1 MTGKFIKPIKLE
13 FEKVYF
19 PYLLIS
25 KKRYAGLY
33 WTKPEKYDK
42 MDSKG
47 IEVRKILP
55 LIHIVCQCTLD
66 RSARQLPAC
75 IHCHR
80 DLPPQDV
87 DRPGCEGRGR
97 VRLFLL
103 LKAQTNIL
111 CSYVKQT
118 IADLLQ
124 NKIDMSQLVITKALS
139 KTGQSLSP

>member
-1 MTGKFIKPIKLE
+1 MIEKTKQEVEAEYSIANGREHNAEVVYGDTDSVMIKFGPQDLTTVMQMGSEAADLVTAKFVKPIKLE
-13 FEKVYF
+13 FEKVYY
-19 PYLLIS
+19 PYLLIN

-87 DRPGCEGRGR
+87 
-97 VRLFLL
+97 
-103 LKAQTNIL
+103 N
-111 CSYVKQT
+111 
-118 IADLLQ
+118 
-124 NKIDMSQLVITKALS
+124 
-139 KTGQSLSP
+139 